1 MFRYIYIYATNLELG
16 PSSIALRVCSA
27 LKTLRNAIILSR
39 TNGTGSFSPNWS
51 GSQTLT
57 TSIRGLPLGYVNK
70 LEARL
75 AETEAALFHILSQ
88 VDGADSQTTSLAADE
103 ISSPPS
109 SSSTPGQNSKPERV
123 REWDRLPLQ
132 TVGDIRLWYRSKA
145 VQCCGHAAADLPSR
159 ASQDTPGDQPVGDL
173 AGAHAGRSAQSSQLA
188 TAVPG
193 AIITVESPK
202 PDSSRANELSR
213 SQYSLYF

>member
-1 MFRYIYIYATNLELG
+1 MAENIRSGRRRRGESSAHNPIACESCRTKKRRCSHD
-16 PSSIALRVCSA
+16 PSQCHYPEQN
-27 LKTLRNAIILSR
+27 K
-39 TNGTGSFSPNWS
+39 
-51 GSQTLT
+51 
-57 TSIRGLPLGYVNK
+57 RGLPSGYVNK

-109 SSSTPGQNSKPERV
+109 SSSIPGQNSKAERV

-145 VQCCGHAAADLPSR
+145 VQCCGHVAADLPSR
-159 ASQDTPGDQPVGDL
+159 ASQDTPGDQPVGEL
-173 AGAHAGRSAQSSQLA
+173 TGAHAGRSAQSSQPA